1 MMKYFILLTLSF
13 FSLFASDA
21 FVTPA
26 QLKSLLNDKDIII
39 LDVSNEELYKT
50 SHIKGAIHTNVK
62 KFIDKN
68 PLNKYPTLATDEII
82 QAALRKLGIN
92 DHSKVIIYSHNSKEA
107 IFDSSYLAF
116 ILLYSGLEDISI
128 LDGGYMAWVFENNLL
143 VSSLIPKIKNG
154 TVTIKPRKHLI
165 ATTKDIQN
173 SDVKIL
179 DARSYDDYYGISRSD
194 GVLGVGHIKGAKCS
208 YTATKFLKD
217 NTLRAKSE
225 LDDIYLA
232 GFALDNDSE
241 IIIYSRDAL
250 SASMEFFI
258 VYQHMGLK
266 NTKLYEASLLEWGN
280 EKNLPMTRFKWE

>member
-26 QLKSLLNDKDIII
+26 QLKSSLNDKNIII
-39 LDVSNEELYKT
+39 LDVSNEELYIT

-62 KFIDKN
+62 MFIDKN
-68 PLNKYPTLATDEII
+68 PLNKYPTLASDEII
-82 QAALRKLGIN
+82 QVALRKLGIN
-92 DHSKVIIYSHNSKEA
+92 DDSKVIIYSHNSKEA

-116 ILLYSGLEDISI
+116 ILLYSGLEDVSI

-165 ATTKDIQN
+165 ATTNDLQN

-179 DARSYDDYYGISRSD
+179 DARPYDDYYGISRSD

-217 NTLRAKSE
+217 NTLRTKSE

-241 IIIYSRDAL
+241 IIVYSRDAL

-258 VYQHMGLK
+258 VYQYMGFK

-280 EKNLPMTRFKWE
+280 EKNLSMTRFKWE